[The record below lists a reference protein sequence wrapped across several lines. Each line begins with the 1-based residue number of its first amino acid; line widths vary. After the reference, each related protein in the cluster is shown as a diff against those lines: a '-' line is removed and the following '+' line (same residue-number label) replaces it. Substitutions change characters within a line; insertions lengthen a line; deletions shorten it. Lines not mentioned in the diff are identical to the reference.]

1 MTIEKNM
8 LRERAKKL
16 PDITDEMWEQVN
28 PLYRE
33 AVKEF
38 LDSTQLSK
46 QTRKQYIS
54 ALKQFGWFIKDSL
67 NNKPFNKLKKR
78 DGIRYVNYLRV
89 DRGMSSSG
97 INLKKSAVSSL
108 CQYVENY
115 WADDY
120 YDENGELIF
129 ETFRNFMQG
138 LPPVLKTQTYNKVKI
153 TKEEYDLMMKT
164 LESDEDY
171 LGMAWLAVAFNVGA
185 RRSEI
190 IQFKTSIL
198 SQPFNKSG
206 KFKKHPPVRGKGR
219 GEEGKLLEF
228 LFYPEALKYI
238 QLWIDKRGYDH
249 EYIFTLGNKD
259 DIRVM
264 NANWADYFCE
274 HTLSHILG
282 RRINPHIFK
291 ASCITYL
298 LEQGIDMKIVSKNFA
313 HHNSTETTEIYNL
326 MDTSDELEE
335 LDIDL

>member
-16 PDITDEMWEQVN
+16 PDVTPEMWEQVD
-28 PLYRE
+28 PLYKE
-33 AVKEF
+33 AVEEF
-38 LDSTQLSK
+38 LQTAQLSK
-46 QTRKQYIS
+46 QSSKQYIS
-54 ALKQFGWFIKDSL
+54 ALKQFGWFIKNSA
-67 NNKPFNKLKKR
+67 NNKPFNKIKKR
-78 DGIRYVNYLRV
+78 DAIRYINYLRV

-115 WADDY
+115 WVDDY
-120 YDENGELIF
+120 TDENGDLIF

-153 TKEEYDLMMKT
+153 TKDEYDLMMKT

-190 IQFKTSIL
+190 VQFKTSIL
-198 SQPFNKSG
+198 SQEFSKG
-206 KFKKHPPVRGKGR
+206 GYKKHSPIRGKGR
-219 GEEGKLLEF
+219 GEEGKRLEY

-238 QLWIDKRGYDH
+238 ELWIKKRGYDH
-249 EYIFTLGNKD
+249 EYIFTVGTKD
-259 DIRVM
+259 SPRVM
-264 NANWADYFCE
+264 SPHWADYFCE
-274 HTLSHILG
+274 NTLSHILG

-298 LEQGIDMKIVSKNFA
+298 LEQGVKMKIVSKYFA
-313 HHNSTETTEIYNL
+313 HHESTETTEIYNL
-326 MDTSDELEE
+326 SDDSEE
-335 LDIDL
+335 LDNLEVDL